1 MVWWIFRQWL
11 RLLQGAFRVAFLA
24 SRFLLKIL
32 LRHIRGSPTTFGS
45 ARFATR
51 RDLRRAGN
59 LKGSGLILAKSGRKL
74 LRYNQPEG
82 SVIVFAPQGAGK
94 GVGIVVPNLLD
105 YRGSVVCTDPKGE
118 NYAVTARRRSEFGPV
133 WRLNLA
139 DPAASHSF
147 NPLDIIVPGSATAL
161 DDAKVLAD
169 LMLPHDKREEGHW
182 RRRAHDVLTGFVLYV
197 AETYQKAPPLRT
209 LAELHRMLCAPRAV
223 LEATLQTMQGSP
235 TPKVREVAGHL
246 LRTLDVEET
255 SNILSNI
262 LKGTEPWSAG
272 GAAAAVSS
280 WSDFDLKS
288 LYSSPQSLYLIVPE
302 ELLSVYAGFLRVMV
316 GLSMNGVF
324 RAGRVSL
331 PPAHRP
337 LFLLDECAA
346 LGYLEPL
353 EKGMGYLRAYGRA
366 ILIFQD
372 VHQLESTYSRA
383 KSIIANSAVQVAFA
397 VNDAATA
404 RMLSEQLGQ
413 TTVTS
418 RSLGISQASDAV
430 VRHHAQ
436 AGFAEAGRPL
446 LDPSEILRLPRN
458 DVLVFMTGS
467 SRSPVRAQR
476 LVYFNESCFNGLW
489 DRWRGGGAPGQPAA
503 SSLHGGGAQPPA
515 SQTAAPPQ
523 AAAPPPAS
531 PRRQAARP

>member
-1 MVWWIFRQWL
+1 MRWILRQCL
-11 RLLQGAFRVAFLA
+11 RLLQGAFRII
-24 SRFLLKIL
+24 FLLFRFIVRHL
-32 LRHIRGSPTTFGS
+32 LRRLRRSPTTFGS
-45 ARFATR
+45 ARFATS
-51 RDLRRAGN
+51 RDLRRSGH
-59 LKGSGLILAKSGRKL
+59 LKGSGLILAKFGSKL

-82 SVIVFAPQGAGK
+82 SVVVFAPQGAGK
-94 GVGIVVPNLLD
+94 GVGIVIPNLLD
-105 YRGSVVCTDPKGE
+105 YRGSIICTDPKGE

-147 NPLDIIVPGSATAL
+147 NPLDIITPGSPTAL

-169 LMLPHDKREEGHW
+169 LMLPHDRHEEGHW
-182 RRRAHDVLTGFVLYV
+182 RRRAHDVLTGFLLYV
-197 AETYQKAPPLRT
+197 AEAYQKAPPLKN
-209 LAELHRMLCAPRAV
+209 LAELHRTLCAPRAV
-223 LEATLQTMQGSP
+223 FEATLQTMQGSP
-235 TPKVREVAGHL
+235 TPKVREVAGQL

-272 GAAAAVSS
+272 GAAAAVSA
-280 WSDFDLKS
+280 WSDFDLKG
-288 LYSSPQSLYLIVPE
+288 LYTSPQSLFLIVPE

-316 GLSMNGVF
+316 GLSMNAVF
-324 RAGRVSL
+324 RAGRVSP

-372 VHQLESTYSRA
+372 VHQLESIYSRA
-383 KSIIANSAVQVAFA
+383 KSIVANSAVRVAFA
-397 VNDAATA
+397 VNDEATA
-404 RMLSEQLGQ
+404 KMLSNQLGQ

-418 RSLGISQASDAV
+418 RSIGISQASDAFI
-430 VRHHAQ
+430 RHNAQ

-446 LDPSEILRLPRN
+446 LDPSEILRLPR
-458 DVLVFMTGS
+458 DRVLVFITGS
-467 SRSPVRAQR
+467 SRSAILATR
-476 LVYFNESCFNGLW
+476 LIYFKERYFRGLW
-489 DRWRGGGAPGQPAA
+489 DRWRGGAAHAAMPASVSAAPGTA
-503 SSLHGGGAQPPA
+503 SPSPQ
-515 SQTAAPPQ
+515 SAAPLP
-523 AAAPPPAS
+523 AAAPPPVS
-531 PRRQAARP
+531 PMQRAAL